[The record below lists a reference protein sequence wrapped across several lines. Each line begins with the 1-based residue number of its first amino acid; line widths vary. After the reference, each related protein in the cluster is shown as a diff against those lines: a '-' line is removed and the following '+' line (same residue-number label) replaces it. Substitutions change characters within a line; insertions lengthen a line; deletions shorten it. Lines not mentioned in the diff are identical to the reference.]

1 MEELFIDRKSFFEF
15 LETLF
20 NRIDP
25 VNRVTFKVDT
35 KKGYRKIDNDYYKC
49 AIEGYSLVYENQKEV
64 FLHNLISSMVKN
76 NGFSVVGRERKFD
89 TSLITLEEI
98 REIINNNYKDLSFLH
113 RLPDVINSI
122 NVDENFID
130 SDNSKVLVI
139 DDKLKDVICNNMVD
153 YLKVEEEAF
162 SNLQTNLFYETK
174 NDDNVLYMDLYK
186 KNMVR
191 K

>member
-49 AIEGYSLVYENQKEV
+49 AIEGYSLVYENKKEV

-139 DDKLKDVICNNMVD
+139 DDKLKDVICDNMVD

>member
-49 AIEGYSLVYENQKEV
+49 AIEGYSLVYENKKEV

>member
-64 FLHNLISSMVKN
+64 FLHNLISSMEKH

-98 REIINNNYKDLSFLH
+98 REIINNNYKDISFLH

-139 DDKLKDVICNNMVD
+139 DDKLKDVICDNMVD

>member
-35 KKGYRKIDNDYYKC
+35 KQGYRKIDNDYYKC

-139 DDKLKDVICNNMVD
+139 DDKLKDVICDNMVD

>member
-98 REIINNNYKDLSFLH
+98 IEIINNNYKDLSFLH

-139 DDKLKDVICNNMVD
+139 DDKLKDVICDNMVD

>member
-49 AIEGYSLVYENQKEV
+49 AIEGYSLFYENQKEV

-139 DDKLKDVICNNMVD
+139 DDKLKDVICDNMVD

>member
-139 DDKLKDVICNNMVD
+139 DDKLKDVICDNMVD

>member
-35 KKGYRKIDNDYYKC
+35 KKGYWKIDNDYYKC
-49 AIEGYSLVYENQKEV
+49 AIEGYSLVYENKKEV
-64 FLHNLISSMVKN
+64 FLHNLISSMVKH

-98 REIINNNYKDLSFLH
+98 IEIINNNYKDLSFLH

-139 DDKLKDVICNNMVD
+139 DDKLKDVICDNMVD